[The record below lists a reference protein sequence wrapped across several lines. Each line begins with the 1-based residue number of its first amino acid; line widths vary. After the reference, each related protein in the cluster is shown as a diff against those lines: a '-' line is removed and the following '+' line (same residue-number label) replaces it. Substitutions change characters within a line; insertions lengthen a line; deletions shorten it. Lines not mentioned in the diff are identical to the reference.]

1 MWVLVKEDS
10 KTDTQQSEPKK
21 EAESSV
27 KIHYLICGPSLVVGR
42 KASHILLP
50 GDNSISRQ
58 HASITIIQNVNNL
71 KNPNVL
77 PEVKL
82 KDLGAKYGT
91 YVNDGIEHNQKLLD
105 ERVLVSGDRVRFGL
119 IDNVWRLKH
128 QDLIVTTSALQP
140 ESKGELQTALL
151 KLGGHLVGEWMQN
164 CSYLVMN
171 NITLTIKVVCALAA
185 AAHIVTPDFFT
196 KWADAIMK
204 KAPHPDASD
213 FLPPLQ
219 EMSINQ
225 SLASFSPNEERMK
238 LFKGKHILFPSSKQ
252 LKRMGPA
259 IELAGGVSVLLSEEN
274 YKLVSSIHYLLV
286 QLPAEKNQEPA
297 RTKLFWKSK
306 EILKGKGLRVIPESD
321 IGLAIL
327 YRSTEAH
334 CNPSFD
340 VADILK
346 RNGSSSLSQGA
357 HIYATETQ
365 DATQNSMSLT
375 GTRIVPESGMSSSRK
390 TPATLQTTA
399 APPTNAGLTTT
410 SLNSF
415 SSTNASTLMTLD
427 SISPGK
433 NCSDD
438 KENFRFKST
447 KRNRTQTTECEP
459 PSKRSSRSSNTEP
472 VVAEPEPTQP
482 LENLDEEE
490 ELISEDCGVSK
501 FEPKHVSTQK
511 YDKSGCRTNINGI
524 DGPSKESKGKTV
536 GNVEENLPTTL
547 EGGISSLEPLAGRS
561 IPFEPYTLPS
571 LNAEPHIEDDI
582 STQTYGEVKTEPPSQ
597 PEDEPDCCMG
607 KRKRK
612 ELHLSDEDVSNW
624 FGKKSRAETATV
636 QVKTERVSVQP
647 TVKQEV
653 RNDDLFAIP
662 NTSDRSKRRAEAKKR
677 LPEEGASDAADLFDL
692 PTSSRVERR
701 RKIMKT
707 EESTLRVVDNRDANV
722 KDASS
727 SKYPPVCATSSNVKD
742 ASSSQHPPVHAI
754 SSNAST
760 SVNERGRSANTSLND
775 TWISKKGNDS
785 AANAT
790 KSPVKAE
797 AVVGNVVTKNEP
809 RHGDVAELAGSF
821 ERSLVVVEVASLVRQ
836 KEVKTTPASSNQNHS
851 SGNLKNFKKFRK
863 NSTDI
868 VALPK
873 IIGGKGL
880 VPHDKAE
887 ISSRDNWF
895 RENPDV
901 TTLLAERN
909 GENNAELDNLFE
921 MAQDPRSRGR
931 ARRKK

>member
-1 MWVLVKEDS
+1 MWLLEKEES
-10 KTDTQQSEPKK
+10 KTDTQQPEPKK

-27 KIHYLICGPSLVVGR
+27 KIHYLLCGPSLIVGR

-105 ERVLVSGDRVRFGL
+105 ERFLVSGDRVRFGL
-119 IDNVWRLKH
+119 IDNIWRLKH
-128 QDLIVTTSALQP
+128 QDLVVTTSALQP

-196 KWADAIMK
+196 KWADALMK

-225 SLASFSPNEERMK
+225 SLASFSPNQERMK
-238 LFKGKHILFPSSKQ
+238 LFQGKYVLFPSSKQ

-274 YKLVSSIHYLLV
+274 YKLVTSVHYLLV
-286 QLPAEKNQEPA
+286 QLPAEKNQEPE

-327 YRSTEAH
+327 YRSTETH
-334 CNPSFD
+334 CNPSFV

-346 RNGSSSLSQGA
+346 RNGSSSYTQGA

-365 DATQNSMSLT
+365 DATQNSVSLT

-390 TPATLQTTA
+390 TPSTLQTTA
-399 APPTNAGLTTT
+399 APPTNVGLTTT

-427 SISPGK
+427 STSPGK
-433 NCSDD
+433 NCSED
-438 KENFRFKST
+438 KENFRLKST
-447 KRNRTQTTECEP
+447 KRNRSQTTECEP
-459 PSKRSSRSSNTEP
+459 PSKRSSRSSNREP

-482 LENLDEEE
+482 LEIMDEEE
-490 ELISEDCGVSK
+490 EPISQDCGISK

-511 YDKSGCRTNINGI
+511 YDKSGCGTNIDGI
-524 DGPSKESKGKTV
+524 DGPSKKNKDKRAGNIEETV
-536 GNVEENLPTTL
+536 PTTL

-571 LNAEPHIEDDI
+571 LNAEPPIEDEI
-582 STQTYGEVKTEPPSQ
+582 STQPYGEVKTEPPSQ
-597 PEDEPDCCMG
+597 PEDEPDCYMG
-607 KRKRK
+607 KRKR
-612 ELHLSDEDVSNW
+612 EDLHLPDEDVPNW
-624 FGKKSRAETATV
+624 FGKKSRAENTTV
-636 QVKTERVSVQP
+636 QVKTERVAVQP

-653 RNDDLFAIP
+653 YNDDLFAIP

-677 LPEEGASDAADLFDL
+677 VSDEGAIDAADLFDL

-701 RKIMKT
+701 RKMMKT
-707 EESTLRVVDNRDANV
+707 EESTLRVVDNRNANV
-722 KDASS
+722 KDSS
-727 SKYPPVCATSSNVKD
+727 SKYPPVHATSSNVRD
-742 ASSSQHPPVHAI
+742 ASSSHPPPVPAI
-754 SSNAST
+754 PSNAST
-760 SVNERGRSANTSLND
+760 SVNERSRSANTSLND
-775 TWISKKGNDS
+775 TWISKKGNES
-785 AANAT
+785 VAQAT

-797 AVVGNVVTKNEP
+797 AVVGNVTKNEP

-836 KEVKTTPASSNQNHS
+836 KTVKAIPASSSQNNS

-887 ISSRDNWF
+887 ISSRENWF

-901 TTLLAERN
+901 TTHLAERN
-909 GENNAELDNLFE
+909 QEHNAELDNLFE
-921 MAQDPRSRGR
+921 MAQDPKSRGR